1 MTEYM
6 AHNEYAR
13 IKEIITKYHLQPTT
27 QRNLPLLTLSIITM
41 GYTIHLKRRL
51 GYSYEALVFI
61 GRENWF
67 HSMMGEEILNNKTRA
82 YLKKKRGIDALL
94 ASLITEFKK
103 ARKGILLVKK
113 IQDKKQAILEIL
125 ENYLRY
131 MAVISVYNCFWR
143 YIGNR
148 EHDQF
153 ISDRII
159 QRISHERVLVAKF
172 YPKIEEIIRAVVIA
186 IGKSSGFDGT
196 LLQYL
201 SYLEFGGCLR
211 KGISEEK
218 IKELKKRKERYFYA
232 FVEKSGKELITTDKA
247 VISRLQ
253 REFYDVNEKITELRG
268 FPAYTGF
275 VVGRVFNMTT
285 SQGRPSGGY
294 ILVAPSTHPD
304 DIGLIK
310 DAAAIVTDEGG
321 ILSHAS
327 VISRELKIPCV
338 VGTKVATKVL
348 KDGDLV
354 EVDAR
359 TGRVT
364 KQMHPRTPAGRLR
377 SI

>member
-1 MTEYM
+1 M
-6 AHNEYAR
+6 
-13 IKEIITKYHLQPTT
+13 
-27 QRNLPLLTLSIITM
+27 
-41 GYTIHLKRRL
+41 
-51 GYSYEALVFI
+51 
-61 GRENWF
+61 
-67 HSMMGEEILNNKTRA
+67 
-82 YLKKKRGIDALL
+82 
-94 ASLITEFKK
+94 
-103 ARKGILLVKK
+103 
-113 IQDKKQAILEIL
+113 
-125 ENYLRY
+125 
-131 MAVISVYNCFWR
+131 
-143 YIGNR
+143 
-148 EHDQF
+148 
-153 ISDRII
+153 
-159 QRISHERVLVAKF
+159 
-172 YPKIEEIIRAVVIA
+172 
-186 IGKSSGFDGT
+186 
-196 LLQYL
+196 
-201 SYLEFGGCLR
+201 
-211 KGISEEK
+211 
-218 IKELKKRKERYFYA
+218 
-232 FVEKSGKELITTDKA
+232 EKSGKELITTDKA